1 MPTQPQC
8 NGPYWQRLTWP
19 HQDDPPKPEKA
30 NSSLQATSMK
40 EELLHLLLPF
50 QTGWSGTQIHSPS
63 TNPPRPEQVLPGKS
77 SPNLM
82 WTCKNNSKT
91 CTAYL
96 SEPVGNCRNA
106 NLKNNR
112 HSLLD
117 APTFWW
123 CHGSNGLKQ
132 PTRVFRSV
140 RNTAGKWWQELFR
153 MVCKLKLQWEFAA
166 FLKQCTSCE
175 QKCSDSKQHQMMRVP
190 TLASSSSVA
199 GRAQS
204 DDMNMF
210 ADDTCTR
217 SGCRSSETGR
227 FRGETCYGSTV
238 STAEFSSAPGHR
250 IVQCSFLTF
259 AGQLLN
265 IMLLPAA

>member
-1 MPTQPQC
+1 
-8 NGPYWQRLTWP
+8 
-19 HQDDPPKPEKA
+19 
-30 NSSLQATSMK
+30 
-40 EELLHLLLPF
+40 
-50 QTGWSGTQIHSPS
+50 
-63 TNPPRPEQVLPGKS
+63 
-77 SPNLM
+77 
-82 WTCKNNSKT
+82 
-91 CTAYL
+91 
-96 SEPVGNCRNA
+96 
-106 NLKNNR
+106 
-112 HSLLD
+112 
-117 APTFWW
+117 
-123 CHGSNGLKQ
+123 
-132 PTRVFRSV
+132 
-140 RNTAGKWWQELFR
+140 

-210 ADDTCTR
+210 ADDMCTR

-227 FRGETCYGSTV
+227 FRGETCYGSTG

-265 IMLLPAA
+265 VTLLPAA